1 MAPVDDELRAA
12 LSERRITV
20 GRAVVERLVEEES
33 ERRVEVVKAVAKG
46 TEVDEGRRVEVERI
60 MEVVVGTE
68 VPGATDMMEGR
79 SPSEFLR
86 RRESAKTHPFAR
98 SQSQL
103 TRTPLALDLCSTA
116 ASPHPLA

>member
-12 LSERRITV
+12 FSERRITV

-86 RRESAKTHPFAR
+86 RRESADRK
-98 SQSQL
+98 SVV
-103 TRTPLALDLCSTA
+103 
-116 ASPHPLA
+116 